1 MLFHLG
7 DVFRVVSQGENS
19 AMNFRMKCLYP
30 AVHHFRKARD
40 LGNIFDGNS
49 IVAQQRSRAAGG
61 NDLNTQ
67 VRQGAGKLDDAF
79 LVRNA
84 DQGPLNPAHCW

>member
-7 DVFRVVSQGENS
+7 DVFGIVSQGEN
-19 AMNFRMKCLYP
+19 AAVNFRVKRLYS

-67 VRQGAGKLDDAF
+67 VRQDPENSTMPF
-79 LVRNA
+79 LSETLIRA
-84 DQGPLNPAHCW
+84 L